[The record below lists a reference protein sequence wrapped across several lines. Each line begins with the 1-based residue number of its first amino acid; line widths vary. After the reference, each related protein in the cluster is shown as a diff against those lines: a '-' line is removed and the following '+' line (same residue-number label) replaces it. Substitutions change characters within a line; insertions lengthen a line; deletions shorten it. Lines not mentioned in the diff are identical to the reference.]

1 MKLTKSKLKEIIRE
15 ELLKEG
21 MNIKEAAGSSFASNS
36 RLQAMVQ
43 TLNNAISDFEKDYNE
58 TAQGNDYIKSNKK
71 VIQLLPILLEVILV
85 LLPVQPLGQRPV

>member
-1 MKLTKSKLKEIIRE
+1 MIKLKT
-15 ELLKEG
+15 LLKKG

-58 TAQGNDYIKSNKK
+58 TAQENDYIKSNKK
-71 VIQLLPILLEVILV
+71 VLRLLQKVKGNWVNINTEVKKIIKGS
-85 LLPVQPLGQRPV
+85 PK

>member
-1 MKLTKSKLKEIIRE
+1 MIKLKT
-15 ELLKEG
+15 LLKKG

-58 TAQGNDYIKSNKK
+58 TAQENDYIKSNKK
-71 VIQLLPILLEVILV
+71 VLRLLQKVKGNWVNINTEVKKIIKSS
-85 LLPVQPLGQRPV
+85 PK